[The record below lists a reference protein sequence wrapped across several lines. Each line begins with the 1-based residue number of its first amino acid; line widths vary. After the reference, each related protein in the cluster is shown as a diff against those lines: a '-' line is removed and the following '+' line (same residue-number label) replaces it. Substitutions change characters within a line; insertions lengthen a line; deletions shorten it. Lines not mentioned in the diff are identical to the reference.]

1 MSETSVGRAIVR
13 PKRQGN
19 NPKRRIVSIDKI
31 DQDAVDRLVNEAQ
44 YAGSPHHKRRP
55 ADYGF
60 VPPVS
65 PRPHKSLCDGNR
77 SLKAKEAQ
85 SLFLDGI
92 ERGMFIDFREDRLP
106 KYVWAVDSNGCAYE
120 AKLEQNTASY
130 HGYALEDT
138 DAMRRVVIEEWKAR
152 CRTN

>member
-1 MSETSVGRAIVR
+1 MSEMSVGRAIVR

-31 DQDAVDRLVNEAQ
+31 DQDAVDRLMNEAQ
-44 YAGSPHHKRRP
+44 YTGSPHHKQRP

-60 VPPVS
+60 VPPVG

-77 SLKAKEAQ
+77 SLKVREARA
-85 SLFLDGI
+85 LFRDGI
-92 ERGMFIDFREDRLP
+92 ERRMFSDFRGDHLP
-106 KYVWAVDSNGCAYE
+106 KYVWAVDSNGHAYE
-120 AKLEQNTASY
+120 AKLEQNTANY
-130 HGYALEDT
+130 HGYALEAA

>member
-1 MSETSVGRAIVR
+1 MG

-60 VPPVS
+60 DPPVS

-77 SLKAKEAQ
+77 SLNTKEARA
-85 SLFLDGI
+85 LFRDGI
-92 ERGMFIDFREDRLP
+92 NRRMFSDFRGDRLP
-106 KYVWAVDSNGCAYE
+106 KYVWAVDSNGHVFE
-120 AKLEQNTASY
+120 AKLGRNSTDY
-130 HGYALEDT
+130 HGYELEEA
-138 DAMRRVVIEEWKAR
+138 DAMRQVVTDEWKAR